1 VSESGGES
9 GTAASERADKGRGLT
24 SLLKFVLG
32 HQRHAVV
39 ADGAGV
45 NPLLKLALEFGP
57 LAIFFIANSYGD
69 RLFGVA
75 ADRRI
80 FVATGVFIVASLI
93 ALVLSRILV
102 GYLPRMAIV
111 NAVVVSVFGGLTI
124 ALDDAFF
131 IKVKP
136 TIVNALF
143 GGVLLGGLL
152 FGRSLLSLVLETVL
166 QLDEAGWRKLTLRWG
181 LFFFVLAALNEIVWR
196 TQTQDFW
203 VAFKVWGVMPLTMIF
218 ALAQTPLIL
227 KHEIKPAKVAE

>member
-1 VSESGGES
+1 VTSDNGAE
-9 GTAASERADKGRGLT
+9 TAEAVAEKAAT
-24 SLLKFVLG
+24 SRSV
-32 HQRHAVV
+32 H
-39 ADGAGV
+39 
-45 NPLLKLALEFGP
+45 PLLKLALEFGP
-57 LAIFFIANSYGD
+57 LAIFFLTNSYGD

-75 ADRRI
+75 DDRRI
-80 FVATGVFIVASLI
+80 FVATGIFIVASLA
-93 ALVLSRILV
+93 ALVLSRVLM

-111 NAVVVSVFGGLTI
+111 NAVVVTVFGGLTI

-143 GGVLLGGLL
+143 GCVLLGGLW
-152 FGRSLLSLVLETVL
+152 FGRSLLALVLETVM
-166 QLDEAGWRKLTLRWG
+166 QLDEVGWRKLTLRWG

-203 VAFKVWGVMPLTMIF
+203 VAFKVWGVMPLTMLF

-227 KHEIKPAKVAE
+227 KHEIKSGKGAD

>member
-1 VSESGGES
+1 MQQPAG
-9 GTAASERADKGRGLT
+9 AAEKG
-24 SLLKFVLG
+24 K
-32 HQRHAVV
+32 A
-39 ADGAGV
+39 V

-57 LAIFFIANSYGD
+57 LAIFFFANSYGD

-75 ADRRI
+75 EDRRI
-80 FVATGVFIVASLI
+80 FVATGIFIAASLI
-93 ALVLSRILV
+93 ALALSRALL

-111 NAVVVSVFGGLTI
+111 NAIVVTVFGGLTL

-143 GGVLLGGLL
+143 GSVLLGGLF
-152 FGRSLLSLVLETVL
+152 FGRALLSLVLETVL
-166 QLDEAGWRKLTLRWG
+166 QLDEEGWRKLTFRWG
-181 LFFFVLAALNEIVWR
+181 LFFFVLAALNEVVWR

-203 VAFKVWGVMPLTMIF
+203 VAFKVWGVMPLTMAF

-227 KHEIKPAKVAE
+227 KHEIKPAKTEE

>member
-1 VSESGGES
+1 MQQPAG
-9 GTAASERADKGRGLT
+9 AAEKG
-24 SLLKFVLG
+24 K
-32 HQRHAVV
+32 A
-39 ADGAGV
+39 V

-57 LAIFFIANSYGD
+57 LAIFFFANSYGD

-75 ADRRI
+75 EDRRI
-80 FVATGVFIVASLI
+80 FVATGIFIAASLI
-93 ALVLSRILV
+93 ALALSRALM

-111 NAVVVSVFGGLTI
+111 NAIVVTVFGGLTL

-143 GGVLLGGLL
+143 GSVLLGGLL
-152 FGRSLLSLVLETVL
+152 FGRALLSLALETVL
-166 QLDEAGWRKLTLRWG
+166 QLDEEGWRKLTFRWG
-181 LFFFVLAALNEIVWR
+181 LFFFVLAAINEVVWR

-203 VAFKVWGVMPLTMIF
+203 VAFKVWGVMPLTMAF

-227 KHEIKPAKVAE
+227 KHEIKPAKTDE